1 MTLDIMMYSGSWV
14 TLWSEYGTTSH
25 DLSHTIMPYIEVTDS
40 GYNKIWLHVSP
51 KEFEDLQVEYK
62 TSFTATFVEVEMRV
76 AYKTLSGEVFDNLT
90 GTFMIKIYGIVDE
103 DAEPHKCADVSLTK
117 KNTVA
122 NEKMAFAKDWDFT
135 YGDQYW
141 SKTIQ
146 GVLDTK

>member
-1 MTLDIMMYSGSWV
+1 MTLDIKKYSGSWI
-14 TLWSEYGTTSH
+14 TIWSEYGTTSH
-25 DLSHTIMPYIEVTDS
+25 DLSHTIMPYIEATAS
-40 GYNKIWLHVSP
+40 GYNKIWLHVSQE
-51 KEFEDLQVEYK
+51 EFEWLQVEHK
-62 TSFTATFVEVEMRV
+62 TSANFVEIEMRV
-76 AYKTLSGEVFDNLT
+76 AYKTLAGEVFDNLT
-90 GTFMIKIYGIVDE
+90 GTFIMKIWGIAEDV
-103 DAEPHKCADVSLTK
+103 DAEPHECADVRLTK